1 MKQIAHEEIDHL
13 ITKLLEKYEAT
24 GTNIDRKPALFA
36 REVLQLEKIAP
47 FLSIDSYLYFLS
59 EMSTLIL
66 KLNDGSHV
74 TFYGLDDW
82 DDGMNML
89 DYSIPG
95 KNGFHMF
102 MDICN
107 PEGEILYF
115 SYNSKDPNV
124 DVVWIAPDSDG
135 GEGTYTKT
143 DMNFIDVLKLIE
155 EAKIQ
160 SLNKKH
166 HENGSR

>member
-1 MKQIAHEEIDHL
+1 MKQVINEKIDNL
-13 ITKLLEKYEAT
+13 ITKLLEKYEAE
-24 GTNIDRKPALFA
+24 GSNIDRKPAMFA
-36 REVLQLEKIAP
+36 QEVLQLEKIAP
-47 FLSIDSYLYFLS
+47 FLSINSYMYFLS

-66 KLNDGSHV
+66 KMNDGSYV

-82 DDGMNML
+82 EEGMNIF
-89 DYSIPG
+89 DYSVPG
-95 KNGFHMF
+95 KNGFQMF

-115 SYNSKDPNV
+115 AYNSKDPNI

-135 GEGTYTKT
+135 GEGIYTKT
-143 DMNFIDVLKLIE
+143 DLNFIDVLKLIE
-155 EAKIQ
+155 DETIQ

-166 HENGSR
+166 HENSSC

>member
-1 MKQIAHEEIDHL
+1 MKQAINEKIDNL
-13 ITKLLEKYEAT
+13 ITKLLEKFEAE
-24 GTNIDRKPALFA
+24 GANIARKPVMFA
-36 REVLQLEKIAP
+36 QEVLQLEKIAP
-47 FLSIDSYLYFLS
+47 FLSINSYLYFLS

-82 DDGMNML
+82 DDGMNIL
-89 DYSIPG
+89 GYPVPG
-95 KNGFHMF
+95 ENGFHMF

-115 SYNSKDPNV
+115 AYNSKDPNI

-143 DMNFIDVLKLIE
+143 DMNFIDILKLIE
-155 EAKIQ
+155 DEKIQ

-166 HENGSR
+166 HENSNY